1 MRAVIRVLRRAAP
14 TDVPILISG
23 EPGTGKRFFA
33 RTIHDLSPR
42 SRNAFVLLDSSKTPA
57 VHEADS
63 PPSIMLCRETDP
75 GGAFDNCLEGA
86 KRGTLAIVEVSGLAA
101 ELQARLV
108 PVLDEREW
116 RASGNPIQA
125 SLDIRFLALSTMN
138 WQEAV
143 NRGRLLEQLYYRL
156 KVFSIKLP
164 PLRERVEDVPS
175 LANHFIKIF
184 AQRNQVVP
192 PSVDQECLAALQT
205 YPWPGNVAE
214 LRSVIQG
221 ALAQSHGRRVTLD
234 DLPFKVASW
243 RRGGRI

>member
-1 MRAVIRVLRRAAP
+1 MRAVTRVLRRVAP

-33 RTIHDLSPR
+33 RAIHDLSPR
-42 SRNAFVLLDSSKTPA
+42 RRNAFVLLDASRAPA
-57 VHEADS
+57 IKEADS
-63 PPSIMLCRETDP
+63 PPSVILCRETNP
-75 GGAFDNCLEGA
+75 GGAFDSCLERA

-125 SLDIRFLALSTMN
+125 SLDIRVLALSTLSC
-138 WQEAV
+138 QDTV
-143 NRGRLLEQLYYRL
+143 SRGQLLKQLYYRVR
-156 KVFSIKLP
+156 VFSMDLP

-175 LANHFIKIF
+175 LVKHFISDF
-184 AQRNQVVP
+184 AQLNQVVS
-192 PSVDQECLAALQT
+192 PSVDQECFDALRI
-205 YPWPGNVAE
+205 YSWPGNVAE

-221 ALAQSHGRRVTLD
+221 ALVRSNGRRLTLC
-234 DLPFKVASW
+234 DLPPEVAGCT
-243 RRGGRI
+243 RGGRL